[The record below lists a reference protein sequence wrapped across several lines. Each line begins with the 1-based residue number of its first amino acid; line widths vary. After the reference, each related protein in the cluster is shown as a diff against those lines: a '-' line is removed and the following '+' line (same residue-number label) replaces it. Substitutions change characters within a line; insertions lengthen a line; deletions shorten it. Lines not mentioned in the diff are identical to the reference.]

1 MVQLVKRLEGYW
13 KDKIMK
19 ELNLHKLNKELI
31 AAGIA
36 TTGNTSSGIVWDLE
50 NNEIQD
56 TKAVKAVIAAHDPA
70 EETVATLE
78 EKIEALEAKLV
89 GYDIMKS
96 DIALLK
102 GTITLTDK

>member
-1 MVQLVKRLEGYW
+1 MINVYK
-13 KDKIMK
+13 
-19 ELNLHKLNKELI
+19 LHEEI
-31 AAGIA
+31 VSAGFEI
-36 TTGNTSSGIVWDLE
+36 GGVNSDGIVWGVDGK
-50 NNEIQD
+50 EIQD
-56 TKAVKAVIAAHDPA
+56 MPEVQALIAAHDPT

>member
-1 MVQLVKRLEGYW
+1 MINVYK
-13 KDKIMK
+13 
-19 ELNLHKLNKELI
+19 LHEEI
-31 AAGIA
+31 VSAGFEI
-36 TTGNTSSGIVWDLE
+36 GGVNSDGIVWGVDGK
-50 NNEIQD
+50 EIQD
-56 TKAVKAVIAAHDPA
+56 MPEVQALIAAHDPT
-70 EETVATLE
+70 EETVVTLE